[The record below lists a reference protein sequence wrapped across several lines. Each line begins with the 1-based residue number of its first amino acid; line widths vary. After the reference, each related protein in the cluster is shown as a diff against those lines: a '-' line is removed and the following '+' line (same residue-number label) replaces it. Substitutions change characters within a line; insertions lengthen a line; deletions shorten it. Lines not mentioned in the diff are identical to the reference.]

1 MDNNDNQKRIEIK
14 LQRQLNKLVL
24 PILLETLLTFL
35 LGGVDTFMLS
45 QHSDDAVAAVGLDN
59 QILQL
64 VFLLFTIINA
74 GTSVLCSQY
83 FGAKLQDRFI
93 KVSGVA
99 LMLNLTMG
107 LMSSLLL
114 FLLAEPVLLAMGL
127 RPELM
132 VYGKPYLQ
140 IVGSLAF
147 AQAITTTISAI
158 LRAANKPI
166 YPMLVIVVVNILN
179 IIGNY
184 TLIFGKFGK

>member
-1 MDNNDNQKRIEIK
+1 MMDNSNNQKRIEIK

-45 QHSDDAVAAVGLDN
+45 QHSDDAVAAVGMDN

-83 FGAKLQDRFI
+83 FGAKLQDRFV

-114 FLLAEPVLLAMGL
+114 FLFAEPVLCASVNGTSPRTYDL
-127 RPELM
+127 R
-132 VYGKPYLQ
+132 K
-140 IVGSLAF
+140 
-147 AQAITTTISAI
+147 AISPDSRLSCLCAS
-158 LRAANKPI
+158 
-166 YPMLVIVVVNILN
+166 Y
-179 IIGNY
+179 NY
-184 TLIFGKFGK
+184 NH